1 MFWIT
6 NSDSKKPKTL
16 PHHRQIKKVGSCFMI
31 RRTRQNQNNG
41 ILIDTKNKT
50 NKHFIPFPLLHN
62 YILVFLVCKNDF
74 KWLLLG
80 LLYIIMVN
88 NDQLSTLIKKARE
101 TTPKKKFTQ
110 SAEITLVLK
119 DIDVKKGFSLNEIVV
134 LPNPTKEGAS
144 LCVLG
149 GGDMGLRAK
158 RAGVETVL
166 EPDTLDRLGSNK
178 RDARKIVR
186 AHDFF
191 LADASL
197 MSSVGRALGQ
207 FLGPKGKMPT
217 PLPYGAPIET
227 IATRLRSSTRIRS
240 KNQLNMSTKIG
251 DEDLTDE
258 QIAENANAVISAV
271 EKRLP
276 QGDKNLRN
284 TIIKFTM
291 GKAIKMNS
299 LNKQAK
305 SESA

>member
-1 MFWIT
+1 
-6 NSDSKKPKTL
+6 
-16 PHHRQIKKVGSCFMI
+16 
-31 RRTRQNQNNG
+31 
-41 ILIDTKNKT
+41 
-50 NKHFIPFPLLHN
+50 
-62 YILVFLVCKNDF
+62 
-74 KWLLLG
+74 
-80 LLYIIMVN
+80 
-88 NDQLSTLIKKARE
+88 
-101 TTPKKKFTQ
+101 
-110 SAEITLVLK
+110 
-119 DIDVKKGFSLNEIVV
+119 
-134 LPNPTKEGAS
+134 
-144 LCVLG
+144 
-149 GGDMGLRAK
+149 MGLRSK

-166 EPDTLDRLGSNK
+166 EPDSVDRLGSNK

-186 AHDFF
+186 SHDFF

-251 DEDLTDE
+251 DENLTDE
-258 QIAENANAVISAV
+258 QIAANASAVISAV